1 MLLVLMVS
9 LGYQAILGIPVI
21 HASHIFKLSSDDYF
35 YLLIKDIFS
44 FNLFVSWTREEFPY
58 ISYFVLRFKFCSF
71 FLWLLYLHHIF
82 YCFWYY
88 SNQWMRIPRSKD
100 LFLVSTNSI
109 KHVIIFQ
116 HCQVFIIFFFLFVLI
131 IFHYYLPF

>member
-35 YLLIKDIFS
+35 YLFIKDLFS

-71 FLWLLYLHHIF
+71 FYGYCICIISFTDFDTIQTNEWEFQEVRLYFLSQQIQSNMLLY
-82 YCFWYY
+82 
-88 SNQWMRIPRSKD
+88 SNIAR
-100 LFLVSTNSI
+100 
-109 KHVIIFQ
+109 
-116 HCQVFIIFFFLFVLI
+116 
-131 IFHYYLPF
+131 YL